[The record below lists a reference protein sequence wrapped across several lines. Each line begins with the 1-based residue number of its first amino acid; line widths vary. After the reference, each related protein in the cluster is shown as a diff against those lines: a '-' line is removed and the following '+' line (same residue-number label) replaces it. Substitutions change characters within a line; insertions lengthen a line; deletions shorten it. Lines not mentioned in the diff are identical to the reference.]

1 MSGREVKEYLSK
13 HHVSRL
19 LESLVTGL
27 LYHRPDDPVS
37 FLLDCL
43 IATRRLGG
51 PKEITWDTFIHPG
64 GGHLDPGPLGNR
76 CSIKPLTPPT
86 SAHETPS
93 KPHKLVSA
101 PPPRPAGASWVKTEL
116 TEDTEHPSRDAPP
129 AVCSQLSID
138 SDSGMME
145 SSGLL
150 QEVTI
155 QKPRPIIVFIIGG
168 PGSGKGSQTARLTD
182 RFGFRAISLDELLK
196 QQLRC
201 DASPSRRWEVIS
213 EVMSHGELGPQ
224 EDTVS
229 ELRQQLIGQ
238 QDVRGFVVDGF
249 PRDIHQALS
258 FQEQVCSP
266 DLVMLLLCSNEKLR
280 CRLERRATQLGLLG
294 DSRYALQRR
303 LDRFEK
309 DIVSV
314 SRYYRQLHLLTQV
327 DADRDEEAV
336 FADLSSAI
344 RERWLLK
351 DPPDADGVA
360 D

>member
-43 IATRRLGG
+43 IATRWLGG
-51 PKEITWDTFIHPG
+51 PKEITWDAFIHPG
-64 GGHLDPGPLGNR
+64 GVINMLLHFLAC
-76 CSIKPLTPPT
+76 CST
-86 SAHETPS
+86 SC
-93 KPHKLVSA
+93 
-101 PPPRPAGASWVKTEL
+101 PPPPK
-116 TEDTEHPSRDAPP
+116 APP

-196 QQLRC
+196 QQLQC

-213 EVMSHGELGPQ
+213 KVMSHGKLGPQ

-249 PRDIHQALS
+249 PRDVHQALS

-327 DADRDEEAV
+327 HPQGTDSEFID
-336 FADLSSAI
+336 FSSLSHLISCF
-344 RERWLLK
+344 
-351 DPPDADGVA
+351 
-360 D
+360 